1 MSLLQSFL
9 CCFLDVK
16 NIKLQYRYHS
26 ISNME
31 AVQRLVRSLKSGRS
45 DSLPEGKH
53 WVKLVQM
60 LRKNY
65 VYKERIK
72 HQTPIH

>member
-9 CCFLDVK
+9 YYFLDVK
-16 NIKLQYRYHS
+16 NIKLQYWYSS

-45 DSLPEGKH
+45 DSLPEGKQ
-53 WVKLVQM
+53 WVKLVQI
-60 LRKNY
+60 LRKNHSCK
-65 VYKERIK
+65 VK
-72 HQTPIH
+72 TN

>member
-1 MSLLQSFL
+1 
-9 CCFLDVK
+9 
-16 NIKLQYRYHS
+16 
-26 ISNME
+26 ME

>member
-9 CCFLDVK
+9 YCFLDVK
-16 NIKLQYRYHS
+16 NIKLQYWYSS

-45 DSLPEGKH
+45 DSLPEGKQ
-53 WVKLVQM
+53 WLKLVLI
-60 LRKNY
+60 LRKNHSCK
-65 VYKERIK
+65 VK
-72 HQTPIH
+72 TD